1 MDRDCKVQDTN
12 DTDFKFRFIS
22 PNLDK
27 FRVENKP
34 FPFFSAALR
43 IAILV
48 SVAASVSLW
57 AWPLGPTSTW
67 ATLLW
72 LPRQFGFEPS
82 WTPALVSAL
91 APALNFHR
99 LRSLSSHLQSPT
111 RSPLL
116 DQLVPDHPRASG
128 TRRQLH
134 PLRPINGEWC
144 QARRRSTLASGGAS

>member
-1 MDRDCKVQDTN
+1 MTWTGIAK
-12 DTDFKFRFIS
+12 FKIQTTGILNSSSFHRTSTSSKFKIS
-22 PNLDK
+22 L
-27 FRVENKP
+27 
-34 FPFFSAALR
+34 FFSAALR

-116 DQLVPDHPRASG
+116 DQVVPHRPRASG
-128 TRRQLH
+128 TRRQL
-134 PLRPINGEWC
+134 RPSDQWRPSPPPAQTG
-144 QARRRSTLASGGAS
+144 